1 MFVEFDRVVV
11 VKVWFVPVFVVVVVA
26 AVTMVEFVDWSGS
39 VVTVDVAWVVI
50 VLFVVVEKIRSL
62 LVVLVVSF
70 AMVLEGVVITLP
82 VGLDTVSLVVAF
94 STLLIV

>member
-50 VLFVVVEKIRSL
+50 VLFVVGEKIGSL
-62 LVVLVVSF
+62 LVVSF
-70 AMVLEGVVITLP
+70 ATVLEGVVITLP